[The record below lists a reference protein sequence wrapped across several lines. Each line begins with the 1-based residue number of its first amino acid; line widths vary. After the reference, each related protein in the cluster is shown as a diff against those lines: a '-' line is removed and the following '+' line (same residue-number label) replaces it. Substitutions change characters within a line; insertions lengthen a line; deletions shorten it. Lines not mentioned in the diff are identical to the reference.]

1 MLGSA
6 AMHLAVSARARRAIL
21 LCTAAAA
28 LSAPA
33 AAGAASVAYIDNG
46 EAWVSSL
53 DGTQKARL
61 APAVVNSEGQT
72 EKWLD
77 IAQSDG
83 GRIVAV
89 RNVPGRISR
98 FSWFKIWEPDGSS
111 TVEGPLNAPSGWAVY
126 VYPLGFD
133 ITADGKHLVY
143 GFSNS
148 SGCCPISFQTGI
160 YVRPATNSV
169 LDPISLSGQQY
180 PSLFGARI
188 IAASG
193 NTLSVQQAAAAPYG
207 PDFDPWLDTSG
218 TGLEQRGTDVAA
230 NGQLAALEVE
240 QWSGGTQT
248 VGKIAVLAIQGVDTA
263 PSFPA
268 AVDCYLPATGVARDV
283 SLSMDAQRIAWEDDQ
298 GLKVAATPTTS
309 ADPCV
314 LPAGPV
320 VISATAKH
328 GSIGG
333 AEVSAFLPAPP
344 PAGPPP
350 GGSGGATT
358 PGTPAGGS
366 TPSATTT
373 PPPGSPAPGATPV
386 ITLPARVT
394 PSALARGVVVTVKV
408 GAAGTVRVTVTV
420 PAKRLGRR
428 GKPIV
433 VATGS
438 ARATRA
444 GNVRVRLR
452 LNATAR
458 KRAAR
463 LKGARLTLRI
473 MQGTRTTTS
482 TMTLR

>member
-1 MLGSA
+1 
-6 AMHLAVSARARRAIL
+6 MHLAVSAHARRAIL
-21 LCTAAAA
+21 LCVTAVA
-28 LSAPA
+28 LDAPA
-33 AAGAASVAYIDNG
+33 GAGAASVAYIDNG

-61 APAVVNSEGQT
+61 ASPVVNSDGQT

-160 YVRPATNSV
+160 YARPATNSV
-169 LDPISLSGQQY
+169 LEPIHVSGQRY
-180 PSLFGARI
+180 PSLFGGRI
-188 IAASG
+188 VAASG
-193 NTLSVQQAAAAPYG
+193 NTVSVQQAAAAPYG

-218 TGLEQRGTDVAA
+218 TGLEQRRTDVAA
-230 NGQLAALEVE
+230 NGQLAAFELE
-240 QWSGGTQT
+240 QWNGGTQA
-248 VGKIAVLAIQGVDTA
+248 VGKIGVLAIQGVDTS
-263 PSFPA
+263 PSAPA
-268 AVDCYLPATGVARDV
+268 AVDCYLPTTGVAHDV
-283 SLSMDAQRIAWEDDQ
+283 SLSMDAKHIAWDDDQ
-298 GLKVAATPTTS
+298 GLKVAGTPTTS

-314 LPAGPV
+314 LPTAPV
-320 VISATAKH
+320 VISASAQH
-328 GSIGG
+328 GAIGG
-333 AEVSAFLPAPP
+333 AGLSGFLPAPP
-344 PAGPPP
+344 PAEAPP
-350 GGSGGATT
+350 GGGGGGTT
-358 PGTPAGGS
+358 PGTPSGGT
-366 TPSATTT
+366 TPSGTT
-373 PPPGSPAPGATPV
+373 PSGTTPTPGSPAPGAAPV
-386 ITLPARVT
+386 ATLPARVT
-394 PSALARGVVVTVKV
+394 ASALARGIVVTVKV
-408 GAAGTVRVTVTV
+408 GAPGTVRVTATV
-420 PAKRLGRR
+420 PARRLGRR

-444 GNVRVRLR
+444 GTVKLRLR

-473 MQGTRTTTS
+473 VHGTRTTTR
-482 TMTLR
+482 TITLR

>member
-1 MLGSA
+1 MD
-6 AMHLAVSARARRAIL
+6 LAVSAHARRAIL
-21 LCTAAAA
+21 LCVAAVA

-33 AAGAASVAYIDNG
+33 AAGAASIAYIDNG
-46 EAWVSSL
+46 EVWLSSL

-61 APAVVNSEGQT
+61 ATTVVNGDGQT

-148 SGCCPISFQTGI
+148 SGCCPITFQTGI
-160 YVRPATNSV
+160 YARPATNSV
-169 LDPISLSGQQY
+169 LDPIRVSSQQY
-180 PSLFGARI
+180 PSLFGGRI

-193 NTLSVQQAAAAPYG
+193 NTVSRQQTASATYG

-218 TGLEQRGTDVAA
+218 TGLEQRRTDVAA
-230 NGQLAALEVE
+230 NGRLAAFEVV
-240 QWSGGTQT
+240 QWSGGSQT
-248 VGKIAVLAIQGVDTA
+248 VGKIAVLAIEGIDA
-263 PSFPA
+263 PPPA
-268 AVDCYLPATGVARDV
+268 PAPVDCYLPATGVAHDV
-283 SLSMDAQRIAWEDDQ
+283 SLSMDAERIAWDDAQ
-298 GLKVAATPTTS
+298 GLKVAGTPTTS

-314 LPAGPV
+314 LPTGPV

-333 AEVSAFLPAPP
+333 ADVSAFLPAPP
-344 PAGPPP
+344 PAASPPGTAPP

-358 PGTPAGGS
+358 PGTVPHGS
-366 TPSATTT
+366 TPQATTT
-373 PPPGSPAPGATPV
+373 TPGSPAAGGAPV
-386 ITLPARVT
+386 VSLPARVT
-394 PSALARGVVVTVKV
+394 ARALAHGVTVSVAV
-408 GAAGTVRVTVTV
+408 GAAGTIRVTATV
-420 PAKRLGRR
+420 PARRLGRR

-438 ARATRA
+438 ARATGA
-444 GNVRVRLR
+444 GNVEVRLR
-452 LNATAR
+452 LNATGR
-458 KRAAR
+458 RRAAR
-463 LKGARLTLRI
+463 LKRARLTLRI
-473 MQGTRTTTS
+473 VQGTRTATRTI
-482 TMTLR
+482 TLR